1 MMASTTMVHLKAKTG
16 DGDHEAN
23 TMASGEALPSGMKGG
38 SYDGVA
44 SAANPLAAEE
54 AYVSA
59 TPAQPLTSESP
70 LETPGLRWPGYLS
83 GIPGNDPLPDLLRLK
98 AGLPRVRGTVRQEAR
113 WLRNPR
119 SR

>member
-1 MMASTTMVHLKAKTG
+1 MAMMASTTMVHLKVKTG

-70 LETPGLRWPGYLS
+70 LETPDGG
-83 GIPGNDPLPDLLRLK
+83 
-98 AGLPRVRGTVRQEAR
+98 Q
-113 WLRNPR
+113 PR
-119 SR
+119 SRAALQPRAPAPRSAPAPALRSPARALAPSPAAC